1 MKITQE
7 LVGRI
12 AQLARLTLSEEEKER
27 MGGQLEEILASV
39 AVLDK
44 LTLEEEEKPWERGNV
59 LRPDEVAGSM
69 ERAPLLENA
78 PQTDGEYIIVPD
90 TLGQGEHK

>member
-7 LVGRI
+7 LVERI
-12 AQLARLTLSEEEKER
+12 AQLARLALSEDEKER
-27 MGGQLEEILASV
+27 MGGQLEEILGRM

-44 LTLEEEEKPWERGNV
+44 LTLEDDGEGQEQTNV
-59 LRPDEVAGSM
+59 FRQDEVAPAM
-69 ERAPLLENA
+69 ERAALLKNA

-90 TLGQGEHK
+90 TLGQGE

>member
-1 MKITQE
+1 MKVTQE
-7 LVGRI
+7 LVERI
-12 AQLARLTLSEEEKER
+12 AHLARLTLSKEEKER
-27 MGGQLEEILASV
+27 MGGQLEEILGRM

-44 LTLEEEEKPWERGNV
+44 LTLEDDGEGREQMNV
-59 LRPDEVAGSM
+59 LRPDEVAPAM
-69 ERAPLLENA
+69 ERAALLDNA